1 MRKGSRFLQRLRCLY
16 HSSNGSSSPV
26 YSSSCNRSCSP
37 PQLHRSFIW
46 ARSQHSAGAA
56 AMDPDQADERGP
68 FSEKVLRLRD
78 EIAGL
83 TDEELTVMSA
93 TLRKKLGLP
102 EPPPIGA
109 MPAGGMIGDWQDGGG
124 DAGAVAVEEKPPEK
138 TTFSVKIEKF
148 EAASKIKVIKEVRAA
163 SDLGL
168 KEAKEFVEKV
178 PAVLKSGLTKE
189 EATQL
194 IDKLKAVGATA
205 VME

>member
-1 MRKGSRFLQRLRCLY
+1 MFLCRLRLLNRN
-16 HSSNGSSSPV
+16 SNGV
-26 YSSSCNRSCSP
+26 FSSSCEPCYHASSL
-37 PQLHRSFIW
+37 LHPSSVW
-46 ARSQHSAGAA
+46 ARSQLSSAAA

-68 FSEKVLRLRD
+68 FSDKILRLRD
-78 EIAGL
+78 EIATL
-83 TDEELTVMSA
+83 TDDELTLMSA

-102 EPPPIGA
+102 EPPPIGS
-109 MPAGGMIGDWQDGGG
+109 MPMGGMAADWQEGGG
-124 DAGAVAVEEKPPEK
+124 DAGAAAAEEKVPEK

-148 EAASKIKVIKEVRAA
+148 DAASKIKVIKEVRAA

-189 EATQL
+189 EASQL
-194 IDKLKAVGATA
+194 IEKLKAVGATA